1 MCIDAAV
8 SRDMAALALQS
19 REDREF
25 IERPD
30 MARTEP
36 KEVPYHTVPYYDI
49 PNHTIPDIGRT
60 EGGVGF
66 TEQLSEASVQSG
78 LAQSAACSLS
88 IAQLNHQIPDN
99 FKCWS
104 DPSRYR
110 CMHIL

>member
-1 MCIDAAV
+1 
-8 SRDMAALALQS
+8 MAALALES

-36 KEVPYHTVPYYDI
+36 NEVPYHTIPYYDI
-49 PNHTIPDIGRT
+49 PYRT
-60 EGGVGF
+60 GYWEDRRGVGF

>member
-1 MCIDAAV
+1 MCIGAAV

-49 PNHTIPDIGRT
+49 PYHTIPNHTIPYRI
-60 EGGVGF
+60 
-66 TEQLSEASVQSG
+66 LQS
-78 LAQSAACSLS
+78 S
-88 IAQLNHQIPDN
+88 
-99 FKCWS
+99 
-104 DPSRYR
+104 
-110 CMHIL
+110 